1 MDAPELEVS
10 DDPTLALLTVEEAAR
25 RLRIGRTL
33 CFRLVGS
40 GELESVAVGRLRRVP
55 PAALHDYVNR
65 LRKVTVGIRDDGKP
79 DRRHVERKTR
89 AEVTEAVRD
98 LERQRDAKTV
108 RKPGKP
114 WTVKTWLTHWIENI
128 APLGVNENT
137 MVGYGAAIRKHLI
150 PGLGAHR
157 LDRLKPEHIET
168 FYAAMQANGSKPAT
182 AHQAHRTF
190 RTALNE
196 AVRRGHLGQNP
207 VRLAKAPRVREDE
220 VEPYSVEEVRRL
232 LRAADKRRNS
242 ARWAVALSLGLRQGE
257 ALGLKWTDVDL
268 DRGVLMVRRS
278 RRRPRYAH
286 GCGDTC
292 GRKAGYCPQRKRTNP
307 ETADTKSRAGRR
319 AVGLPPQLVD
329 LLRTHRKRQD
339 AERVAA
345 GDKWTEEGW
354 LFATETGRG
363 TSPRTDY
370 DDWKELL
377 AAAKVRD
384 GRLHD
389 ARHTAATVLL
399 ILGVS
404 ERAVMGLM
412 GWSSTAMAA
421 RYQHMVDTVRTDI
434 ARRVDGLIWKPEGRE
449 SADGDTVR
457 GPRVG

>member
-1 MDAPELEVS
+1 M
-10 DDPTLALLTVEEAAR
+10 EEKNKR
-25 RLRIGRTL
+25 TRQPNGRSSIYL
-33 CFRLVGS
+33 GKD
-40 GELESVAVGRLRRVP
+40 GKWHGR
-55 PAALHDYVNR
+55 
-65 LRKVTVGIRDDGKP
+65 VTVGIRDDGKP

-89 AEVTEAVRD
+89 AEVAEAVRE

-114 WTVKTWLTHWIENI
+114 WTVKAWLTHWIENI

-137 MVGYGAAIRKHLI
+137 MVGYGAAVRKHLI

-168 FYAAMQANGSKPAT
+168 FYAAMQAKGSKPAT

-220 VEPYSVEEVRRL
+220 IEPYSVEEVRRL

-242 ARWAVALSLGLRQGE
+242 ARWAIALSLGLRQGE

-268 DRGVLMVRRS
+268 DGGVLMVRRS

-421 RYQHMVDTVRTDI
+421 RYQHMVDTVRTNI
-434 ARRVDGLIWKPEGRE
+434 ARQVDELIWKP
-449 SADGDTVR
+449 DGD
-457 GPRVG
+457 GPDDDDDGLTGVLVPAG